1 MSPKAMFPRAISPK
15 AMRPFNFS
23 AGPATLPES
32 VLQRAADDMLNW
44 HGSGMSVM
52 EMTHR
57 GPVYLGLFEKVMADF
72 RRLLVLPEHYK
83 ILFMQGGATAQNALI
98 PLNLLG
104 ENRKADYV
112 NTGHW
117 STKSISEARQYG
129 DVHVAASAESP
140 VDCHGPSA
148 LAVTP
153 SLGTA
158 HNSSSRGPEGPVA
171 IHPFSYIPPVEHWRV
186 RPDSSYLHICGNETI
201 GGVEFHQWP
210 DMKSLGAPNVP
221 LIVDMSSHILS
232 RPMDMTQMDLAYGGA
247 QKNLGIAGLTFVILN
262 ESLIT
267 QRVNAPLAGCPT
279 IFDYRKVLANDSMFN
294 TPPTYAIY
302 LTGLLLEW
310 IDAQGGVAEMGKR
323 NAEKAALL
331 YGALDASAFYQTRVA
346 KNARSFM
353 NVPFYLPDDRL
364 YEPFLAGAKARG
376 LLNLKGH
383 KAVGGLRASIYNAM
397 PIQGVQAL
405 VDWLNEFEKEHA

>member
-1 MSPKAMFPRAISPK
+1 MPQKATFPT
-15 AMRPFNFS
+15 AMRPFNFA
-23 AGPATLPES
+23 AGPSMLPEP
-32 VLQRAADDMLNW
+32 VLQRAAQEMLDW

-57 GPVYLGLFEKVMADF
+57 GADYQGLFEKVMADF
-72 RRLLVLPEHYK
+72 RRLLALPDHYK

-117 STKSISEARQYG
+117 STKSIHEARQYG
-129 DVHVAASAESP
+129 DVHVAASAESNP
-140 VDCHGPSA
+140 
-148 LAVTP
+148 
-153 SLGTA
+153 
-158 HNSSSRGPEGPVA
+158 SSRGPEGPVA
-171 IHPFSYIPPVEHWRV
+171 IHPFTTIPPLEDWRV

-210 DMKSLGAPNVP
+210 DMKALGAPNVP
-221 LIVDMSSHILS
+221 LIVDMSSHVLS
-232 RPMDMTQMDLAYGGA
+232 RPMDITQMAMAYGGA
-247 QKNLGIAGLTFVILN
+247 QKNLGIAGLTFVVLN
-262 ESLIT
+262 ESLVHD
-267 QRVNAPLAGCPT
+267 RVKAPLAGCPS

-302 LTGLLLEW
+302 LTGLMLEW
-310 IDAQGGVAEMGKR
+310 IDAQGGVAEMGRR

-331 YGALDASAFYQTRVA
+331 YGALDASGFYQTRVA
-346 KNARSFM
+346 KDARSFM

-364 YEPFLAGAKARG
+364 YETFLAGAKKRG

-397 PIQGVQAL
+397 PVAGVHAL
-405 VDWLNEFEKEHA
+405 LQWLNEFEKEHA

>member
-1 MSPKAMFPRAISPK
+1 MAA
-15 AMRPFNFS
+15 ARPFNFS

-32 VLQRAADDMLNW
+32 VLQRAADEMLNW

-57 GPVYLGLFEKVMADF
+57 GPVYLGLFEKVMSDF
-72 RRLLVLPEHYK
+72 RRLLALPEHYK

-117 STKSISEARQYG
+117 STKSINEARQYG
-129 DVHVAASAESP
+129 DVHVAASAE
-140 VDCHGPSA
+140 G
-148 LAVTP
+148 
-153 SLGTA
+153 
-158 HNSSSRGPEGPVA
+158 RGNP
-171 IHPFSYIPPVEHWRV
+171 HPFTHIPPFEDWRI
-186 RPDSSYLHICGNETI
+186 RPDSSYLHTCGNETI
-201 GGVEFHQWP
+201 GGVEFHEWP
-210 DMKSLGAPNVP
+210 DMNALGAANVP

-232 RPMDMTQMDLAYGGA
+232 RPMDITQMAMAYGGA

-262 ESLIT
+262 ESLIYE
-267 QRVNAPLAGCPT
+267 RVKAPLAGCPS

-302 LTGLLLEW
+302 ITGLLLEW
-310 IDAQGGVAEMGKR
+310 IEQQGGVAEMGKR

-331 YGALDASAFYQTRVA
+331 YGAFDTSEFYQTRVA
-346 KNARSFM
+346 KSARSFM

-397 PIQGVQAL
+397 PIEGVHAL
-405 VDWLNEFEKEHA
+405 LAWLKEFEKEHA

>member
-1 MSPKAMFPRAISPK
+1 MAV
-15 AMRPFNFS
+15 RPFNFA

-32 VLQRAADDMLNW
+32 VLKRAADEMLDW
-44 HGSGMSVM
+44 HGAGMSVM
-52 EMTHR
+52 EMSHR
-57 GPVYLGLFEKVMADF
+57 SADYLGLFEKVIFDF
-72 RRLLVLPEHYK
+72 RRLLALPQHYK
-83 ILFMQGGATAQNALI
+83 ILFMQGGATAQNALL

-129 DVHVAASAESP
+129 EVHVAASAESP
-140 VDCHGPSA
+140 AERHGPSA
-148 LAVTP
+148 LAVTA
-153 SLGTA
+153 SDD
-158 HNSSSRGPEGPVA
+158 SSSRGANDAVA
-171 IHPFSYIPPVEHWRV
+171 IHSFSYIPSYDDWRV
-186 RPDSSYLHICGNETI
+186 RPDSSYLHLCGNETI

-210 DMKSLGAPNVP
+210 DMEALGAPNVP

-232 RPMDMTQMDLAYGGA
+232 RPMDMTQFALAYGGA
-247 QKNLGIAGLTFVILN
+247 QKNLGIAGLTFVILD
-262 ESLIT
+262 ESLIKE
-267 QRVNAPLAGCPT
+267 RVKAPLPGCPS

-310 IDAQGGVAEMGKR
+310 IGSQGGVAEMGRR

-331 YGALDASAFYQTRVA
+331 YGALDASSFYQTRVV
-346 KNARSFM
+346 KNARSLM
-353 NVPFYLPDDRL
+353 NIPFYLPDDRL

-383 KAVGGLRASIYNAM
+383 KAVGGLRASLYNAM
-397 PIQGVQAL
+397 PIEGVQAL
-405 VDWLNEFEKEHA
+405 LKWLREFEKEHA

>member
-1 MSPKAMFPRAISPK
+1 MAM
-15 AMRPFNFS
+15 MRPYNFA
-23 AGPATLPES
+23 AGPSMLPDS
-32 VLQRAADDMLNW
+32 VLQRASSEMLDW

-57 GPVYLGLFEKVMADF
+57 GAEYQGLFEKVMDDF
-72 RRLLVLPEHYK
+72 RRLLALPEHYK
-83 ILFMQGGATAQNALI
+83 ILLMQGGATAQNALI
-98 PLNLLG
+98 PMNLLG

-117 STKSISEARQYG
+117 STKSINEAKQYG
-129 DVHVAASAESP
+129 DVHVVASPES
-140 VDCHGPSA
+140 
-148 LAVTP
+148 
-153 SLGTA
+153 TA
-158 HNSSSRGPEGPVA
+158 
-171 IHPFSYIPPVEHWRV
+171 IPPFEHWRV
-186 RPDSSYLHICGNETI
+186 RPDSSYLHLCGNETI

-210 DMKSLGAPNVP
+210 DMKALGAPNVP

-232 RPMDMTQMDLAYGGA
+232 RPMDMTQMALAYGGV

-262 ESLIT
+262 ESLIKE
-267 QRVNAPLAGCPT
+267 RVKAPLAGCPS

-302 LTGLLLEW
+302 LTGLMLEW
-310 IDAQGGVAEMGKR
+310 IDAQGGVAEMGRR

-331 YGALDASAFYQTRVA
+331 YGALDASDFYQTRVA

-353 NVPFYLPDDRL
+353 NVPFYLSDDRL
-364 YEPFLAGAKARG
+364 YEPFLAGAKKRG

-397 PIQGVQAL
+397 PIEGVHAL
-405 VDWLNEFEKEHA
+405 LNWLKEFEKEHA

>member
-1 MSPKAMFPRAISPK
+1 M
-15 AMRPFNFS
+15 AMRPFNFA
-23 AGPATLPES
+23 AGPSMLPES
-32 VLQRAADDMLNW
+32 VLQRAADEMLNW

-57 GPVYLGLFEKVMADF
+57 GADYQGLFEKVMADF
-72 RRLLVLPEHYK
+72 RRLLALPDHYK

-98 PLNLLG
+98 PMNLLG

-117 STKSISEARQYG
+117 STKSINEARQYG
-129 DVHVAASAESP
+129 DVHVAASAELGSSSRGLG
-140 VDCHGPSA
+140 HNPS
-148 LAVTP
+148 
-153 SLGTA
+153 SRGLG
-158 HNSSSRGPEGPVA
+158 HNPSSRGPEGPVA
-171 IHPFSYIPPVEHWRV
+171 IHPFTSIPSLEDWRI

-210 DMKSLGAPNVP
+210 DMQALGAPNVP
-221 LIVDMSSHILS
+221 LIVDMSSHVLS
-232 RPMDMTQMDLAYGGA
+232 RPMEISQMAVAYGGA

-262 ESLIT
+262 EALIKE
-267 QRVNAPLAGCPT
+267 RVKAPLAGCPS

-302 LTGLLLEW
+302 LTGLMLEW
-310 IDAQGGVAEMGKR
+310 IESQGGVAEIGRR
-323 NAEKAALL
+323 NAQKAALL
-331 YGALDASAFYQTRVA
+331 YGALDASGFYQTRVA

-364 YEPFLAGAKARG
+364 YEPFLSGAKARG
-376 LLNLKGH
+376 LLSLKGH

-397 PIQGVQAL
+397 PLEGVRAL
-405 VDWLNEFEKEHA
+405 LAWLTEFEKEHA